1 MGQMLH
7 GVQGNDDA
15 GKVFPMIFGIS
26 FLNLVR

>member
-7 GVQGNDDA
+7 GVQEHDDA
-15 GKVFPMIFGIS
+15 GKVFPVVFGIS